1 MYVCD
6 IFDRTVYGKFSD
18 VETCDVGRNET
29 VSWDVAYYGFRPP
42 DAAEA
47 IWIDYAYGT
56 ITGTTLTRTESGFII
71 TVIGVL
77 VGLLAL

>member
-1 MYVCD
+1 MYVYD
-6 IFDRTVYGKFSD
+6 IFDRTVYGEFSD
-18 VETCDVGRNET
+18 VETCDVGRNKT
-29 VSWDVAYYGFRPP
+29 VSWDLAYDGYRPP

-47 IWIDYAYGT
+47 IWIDYACGT
-56 ITGTTLTRTESGFII
+56 MTGATLTRTESGVIT